1 MLPALFFVHLVLK
14 SDGLDKEKNPPELV
28 SSSENR
34 NENQDQSSKPMT
46 AEPKTGK

>member
-1 MLPALFFVHLVLK
+1 MLPVLLLIFVVLK
-14 SDGLDKEKNPPELV
+14 SDGLDKEENPPGLV
-28 SSSENR
+28 SGSENR